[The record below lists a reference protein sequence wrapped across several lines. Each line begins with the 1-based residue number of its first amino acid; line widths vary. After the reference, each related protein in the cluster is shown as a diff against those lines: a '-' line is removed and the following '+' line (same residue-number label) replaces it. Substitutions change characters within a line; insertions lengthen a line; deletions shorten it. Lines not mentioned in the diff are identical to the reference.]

1 MSLEP
6 RTLERIV
13 REFSA
18 SEQALV
24 IELLSG
30 YSGPE
35 AGRVAWDILELS
47 KGNLESVRHYLQA
60 AHADYRDVLYWAEYY
75 DNDPMLRGRD
85 PKQMV
90 DDIIAK
96 WGEKK

>member
-47 KGNLESVRHYLQA
+47 KGNLESVRH
-60 AHADYRDVLYWAEYY
+60 
-75 DNDPMLRGRD
+75 
-85 PKQMV
+85 
-90 DDIIAK
+90 
-96 WGEKK
+96 